1 MTHEGRRP
9 GDRRVR
15 VERMQPQEFTVKAP
29 KRLRKPP
36 APALSL
42 LTLFAVL
49 ISVGTLLLM
58 LPIATTAGEPT
69 RFIDALFTATSA
81 ACVTGLV
88 VLDTATHWS
97 PFGQVVILLLI
108 QAGGFGIMAGS
119 TLLLMIFIGRRT
131 TLRDRVVVQDSLGGL
146 QLGSVTTL
154 LKRIAIFTLVTEALG
169 AVILSISFMAGPE
182 AGPRWHPLGIWWG
195 IFHSISAFNNAG
207 FDLTGGFR
215 SLGPFVDDW
224 TVLLAVAI
232 LLILGGLGFAI
243 VGDAIDK
250 RRWGRL
256 TLETKLVLLTTGA
269 LLTGGTLL
277 IGFAEWSNPL
287 TLGALP
293 AEQRLLNALFESAT
307 LRTAGFTALE
317 TGAFLDETLFVV
329 MALMFI
335 GGASGS
341 TAGGIKV
348 NTFSVL
354 LIAIASTVRGQP
366 SAMAFGRRIQHA
378 IVYRALAVAL
388 LSIGFVFV
396 IGVSLTLTTEATF
409 VQTLFEAVSAFG
421 TVGASTGIT
430 PELSDPARL
439 ITSLAMF
446 IGRLG
451 PLTLVLALAARA
463 RPIPYRPAVES
474 VRIG

>member
-1 MTHEGRRP
+1 MRRP
-9 GDRRVR
+9 
-15 VERMQPQEFTVKAP
+15 
-29 KRLRKPP
+29 PP
-36 APALSL
+36 PALSL
-42 LTLFAVL
+42 LILFVVL
-49 ISVGTLLLM
+49 ITVGTVLLM
-58 LPIATTAGEPT
+58 LPMATNDGSAT

-119 TLLLMIFIGRRT
+119 TLLLAIFIGRRT
-131 TLRDRVVVQDSLGGL
+131 TLRDRVMVQESLGGL
-146 QLGSVTTL
+146 QLGTVTTL
-154 LKRIAIFTLVTEALG
+154 IKRIAIFTLAAEAIG

-182 AGPRWHPLGIWWG
+182 AGPQWHPLGIWWG
-195 IFHSISAFNNAG
+195 IFHSVSAFNNSG

-215 SLGPFVDDW
+215 SLTPFVDDW
-224 TVLLAVAI
+224 AVLLTIAV
-232 LLILGGLGFAI
+232 LLVLGGLGFAI
-243 VGDAIDK
+243 VGDALGK
-250 RRWGRL
+250 RRWARMA
-256 TLETKLVLLTTGA
+256 LETKLVLSATLALLLGGA
-269 LLTGGTLL
+269 LL
-277 IGFAEWSNPL
+277 IGLTEWANPA

-293 AEQRLLNALFESAT
+293 PEQRFLNAFFESAT
-307 LRTAGFTALE
+307 LRTAGFTALD
-317 TGAFLDETLFVV
+317 TSALFDATLFVV

-354 LIAIASTVRGQP
+354 LVAILSTVKGQP
-366 SAMAFGRRIQHA
+366 SAMAFGRRIQHT

-388 LSIGFVFV
+388 LSIAFVFV
-396 IGVSLTLTTEATF
+396 IGLGLTLTTEATF

-439 ITSLAMF
+439 ITVFAMF
-446 IGRLG
+446 VGRLG

>member
-1 MTHEGRRP
+1 MTHGGRRL

-15 VERMQPQEFTVKAP
+15 VERTQPQEFT
-29 KRLRKPP
+29 LKPTRRMRRP
-36 APALSL
+36 PPPALSL
-42 LTLFAVL
+42 LILFIVL
-49 ISVGTLLLM
+49 ITVGTVLLM
-58 LPIATTAGEPT
+58 LPMAANDGSAT

-119 TLLLMIFIGRRT
+119 TLLLAIFIGRRT
-131 TLRDRVVVQDSLGGL
+131 TLRDRVVVQESLGGL
-146 QLGSVTTL
+146 QLGTVTTL
-154 LKRIAIFTLVTEALG
+154 IKRIAIFTLAAEAIG

-182 AGPRWHPLGIWWG
+182 AGPQWHPLGIWWG
-195 IFHSISAFNNAG
+195 IFHSVSAFNNSG

-215 SLGPFVDDW
+215 SLTPFVDDW
-224 TVLLAVAI
+224 AVLLTIAV
-232 LLILGGLGFAI
+232 LLVLGGLGFAI
-243 VGDAIDK
+243 VGDALGK
-250 RRWGRL
+250 RRWARMA
-256 TLETKLVLLTTGA
+256 LETKLVLSATLALLLGGA
-269 LLTGGTLL
+269 LL
-277 IGFAEWSNPL
+277 IGLTEWANPA

-293 AEQRLLNALFESAT
+293 PEQRFLNAFFESAT
-307 LRTAGFTALE
+307 LRTAGFTALD
-317 TGAFLDETLFVV
+317 TSALFDATLFVV

-354 LIAIASTVRGQP
+354 LVAILSTVKGQP
-366 SAMAFGRRIQHA
+366 SAIAFGRRIQHT

-388 LSIGFVFV
+388 LSIAFVFV
-396 IGVSLTLTTEATF
+396 IGLGLTLTTEATF

-430 PELSDPARL
+430 RELSDPARL
-439 ITSLAMF
+439 ITVFAMF
-446 IGRLG
+446 VGRLG